1 MPLRLLNNP
10 ATDVVA
16 MAALKQVIVPN
27 TQLAL
32 GSSDSTG
39 LSRVYINTV
48 YPLSIADFPS
58 VLISSK
64 PQTYTQCSR
73 STYNGL
79 VDISIAYYDRWDKQP
94 QTLDQVYANVALDL
108 ERMRANIESNDRA
121 VIGGFTAIERIQ
133 RIIVSPYYG
142 ELDHSIPDVPLV
154 VRTLTLRCVLPEY
167 DA

>member
-79 VDISIAYYDRWDKQP
+79 
-94 QTLDQVYANVALDL
+94 
-108 ERMRANIESNDRA
+108 MRANIESNDRA
-121 VIGGFTAIERIQ
+121 VLNGITAIERIQ